1 MPKGGTNKKTKEIDM
16 TAHTTASLAASLE
29 TTPRELRKFLRA
41 EGAGV
46 GKGSRYSLDLNK
58 REVDQLRKG
67 YDAWA
72 AARAAKVIAD
82 EAPADEVIDEG

>member
-1 MPKGGTNKKTKEIDM
+1 M
-16 TAHTTASLAASLE
+16 TAHTTASLAALLE

-58 REVDQLRKG
+58 GDIARLRKG
-67 YDAWA
+67 FDAWT

-82 EAPADEVIDEG
+82 EAPTDEVIDEG